1 MRNFLFP
8 AVDQSHQ
15 SLLALRPRSYIMA
28 SMSRIIQE
36 RRELA
41 DLLKSRDG
49 VFVLFYASWCPFS
62 IGFLPIYEKHAAGR
76 EQHFV
81 RMTLDG
87 NEGLFDEHGIQVY
100 PTVIFFK
107 SGKVHKR
114 LDGKHLAGLKEKQL
128 TELIDSCGIERD

>member
-1 MRNFLFP
+1 
-8 AVDQSHQ
+8 
-15 SLLALRPRSYIMA
+15 LALRLRSYIMV

-36 RRELA
+36 RRDLA
-41 DLLKSRDG
+41 DLMKSSDG

-62 IGFLPIYEKHAAGR
+62 LGFLPVYEKHAAGR
-76 EQHFV
+76 ERDFV

-87 NEGLFDEHGIQVY
+87 NEDLFDEHGIQVY

-107 SGKVHKR
+107 GGKIHKR

-128 TELIDSCGIERD
+128 TELIDSCGINRD

>member
-1 MRNFLFP
+1 MIP
-8 AVDQSHQ
+8 
-15 SLLALRPRSYIMA
+15 
-28 SMSRIIQE
+28 MSRIIQE

-41 DLLKSRDG
+41 DFLKSNDG

-62 IGFLPIYEKHAAGR
+62 LGFLPIYEKHAAGR

-81 RMTLDG
+81 RITLNGHEDV
-87 NEGLFDEHGIQVY
+87 FIEHGIEVY

-107 SGKVHKR
+107 GGKIHKR

-128 TELIDSCGIERD
+128 TELIDSCGIKRD

>member
-1 MRNFLFP
+1 LNFLLP
-8 AVDQSHQ
+8 EHLRPRP
-15 SLLALRPRSYIMA
+15 LLALLPRSYIIV
-28 SMSRIIQE
+28 SMSRIVQE
-36 RRELA
+36 RRELT

-62 IGFLPIYEKHAAGR
+62 LGFLPIYEKHAAGR
-76 EQHFV
+76 ERRFV

-87 NEGLFDEHGIQVY
+87 NEDLFDEHGIQVY

-107 SGKVHKR
+107 AGKIHKR

-128 TELIDSCGIERD
+128 TELIDSCGVNRD

>member
-1 MRNFLFP
+1 MNFLLPEHP
-8 AVDQSHQ
+8 APRL
-15 SLLALRPRSYIMA
+15 LLALRPRSYIIV

-36 RRELA
+36 RRELT

-62 IGFLPIYEKHAAGR
+62 LGFLPIYEKHAAGR
-76 EQHFV
+76 EQRFV

-87 NEGLFDEHGIQVY
+87 NEDLFDEHSIQVY

-107 SGKVHKR
+107 GGMIHKR

-128 TELIDSCGIERD
+128 TELIDSCGVNRD